1 MFCSR
6 CGNRVEDQAAS
17 CPLCGFSFRGDAPGV
32 TLGITRTAV
41 VAPVA
46 YAGFWRRFTALLI
59 DLVVTYFPIA
69 TVRVLLGLSV
79 SASFDPVSA
88 SSWWAACFELG
99 FDWLY
104 AAVLIASS
112 WRGTLGQQVMDL
124 HVTDLVGNRVSFA
137 RATWRW
143 AAQCLN
149 LATLGFGVLMMMFS
163 PRRQCLH
170 DLASG
175 TVVVRPR
182 PATRPELTPVMRLVP

>member
-1 MFCSR
+1 LPDDAARCSL
-6 CGNRVEDQAAS
+6 CGHAFRDDVPAAAPGFAAS
-17 CPLCGFSFRGDAPGV
+17 PGF
-32 TLGITRTAV
+32 TASPV
-41 VAPVA
+41 LELVA
-46 YAGFWRRFTALLI
+46 YAGFWRRFIALLI
-59 DLVVTYFPIA
+59 DVVVTYFPIA
-69 TVRVLLGLSV
+69 TVRVVLGLPV
-79 SASFDPVSA
+79 SGLFDPLTASA
-88 SSWWAACFELG
+88 WWAATFELV

-104 AAVLIASS
+104 AAILISS
-112 WRGTLGQQVMDL
+112 SARGTLGQQVMDL
-124 HVTDLVGNRVSFA
+124 HVTDVAGNRVSFA